1 MARSEIHDTGWTF
14 LSNHGHLLVHLSRE
28 PDAKIK
34 EMAEA
39 IGITERR
46 TQSILSDL
54 EVSGYI
60 TITRTGRRNTYQ
72 VNAKKK
78 FRHPAEADKSVSELL
93 RIFK

>member
-1 MARSEIHDTGWTF
+1 MARPEIHDTGWTF

-54 EVSGYI
+54 EDSGYI

>member
-1 MARSEIHDTGWTF
+1 MARSKVHDTGWTF

-46 TQSILSDL
+46 TQSILADL
-54 EVSGYI
+54 EDSGYI
-60 TITRTGRRNTYQ
+60 SITRTGRRNTYQ

>member
-1 MARSEIHDTGWTF
+1 MARPEAHDAKWTF

-34 EMAEA
+34 EMAES

-46 TQSILSDL
+46 TQSILADL
-54 EVSGYI
+54 ENSGYI
-60 TITRTGRRNTYQ
+60 TITRNGRRNTYQ
-72 VNAKKK
+72 VNSKKK

>member
-54 EVSGYI
+54 EDSGYI

>member
-1 MARSEIHDTGWTF
+1 MVKPEAQDAKWTF
-14 LSNHGHLLVHLSRE
+14 LSNHGHLLVHLSRQ

-46 TQSILSDL
+46 TQSILADL
-54 EVSGYI
+54 EDSGYV

>member
-1 MARSEIHDTGWTF
+1 MARSEVHDTGWTF

-46 TQSILSDL
+46 TQSILADL
-54 EVSGYI
+54 EDSGYI
-60 TITRTGRRNTYQ
+60 SITRTGRRNTYQ